1 LDDVVLLVAV
11 YVDAAGDRERALE
24 ILASRET
31 ARNRFY
37 RGD

>member
-1 LDDVVLLVAV
+1 VNLTRAAIA
-11 YVDAAGDRERALE
+11 DALQADHRERALE